1 MKHFKQFEVTASP
14 LNIDLISGL
23 LWELDITGINEEDDK
38 IILFAD
44 AESEINKSIVEEQL
58 NKLKLNNIVE
68 TFGVREFSLEDKNW
82 NEEWEKSINVIE
94 ISDRIVI
101 KPSFRKF
108 TPNKNQLVLE
118 IDPKMSFGTGEH
130 QTTKLVVLL
139 LDKYVK
145 AGQKVFDVGSGT
157 GILAIA
163 AVTLGADK
171 ALAIDNDEWCYENGI
186 ENAEANNC
194 SDKVEVR
201 LAEIENVT
209 ETNFDLITANINK
222 HILLNIAER
231 LSSKLAPGG
240 ILILSGILMEDEA
253 DIWDSYKNFNLELID
268 RENLDEWL
276 ALVLKKVG

>member
-1 MKHFKQFEVTASP
+1 MKHFKQFEITASP

-44 AESEINKSIVEEQL
+44 AESEINKSIVEEQM

-108 TPNKNQLVLE
+108 TPNKNQLILE

-163 AVTLGADK
+163 AVKLGAYK

-209 ETNFDLITANINK
+209 ENNFDLITANINK
-222 HILLNIAER
+222 HILLNIAEL

-240 ILILSGILMEDEA
+240 ILILSGILKEDEA
-253 DIWDSYKNFNLELID
+253 DIWDSYKNYNLEMID